1 MFCAVGM
8 AVISYLAVLDLIK
21 FGVVEAMT

>member
-1 MFCAVGM
+1 MFCAAGM